1 MNIWLILVRNILM
14 KFVWV
19 EINKLVDWFILL
31 IILIMWN
38 KSNEFLFFFVGFVIV
53 DVFFIFVGKLVNMK

>member
-1 MNIWLILVRNILM
+1 MLM

-31 IILIMWN
+31 IILIIWN